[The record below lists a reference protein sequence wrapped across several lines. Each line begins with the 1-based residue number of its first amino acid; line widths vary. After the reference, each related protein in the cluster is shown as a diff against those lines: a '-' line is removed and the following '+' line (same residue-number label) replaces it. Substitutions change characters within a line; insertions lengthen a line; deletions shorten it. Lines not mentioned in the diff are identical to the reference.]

1 MPSPACP
8 GSERRAHARS
18 TVQPAHSGV
27 QPVHCGTRPAH
38 SRRRWL
44 ILAAALLLLSCGVLP
59 PPNLKAPVLAF
70 RDLEVRDVGLERIRF
85 DLIVDVR
92 NPNEVDVPVTGLN
105 VVLELNGQEAARGA
119 AVEPTFVLPGSA
131 TRQVPLAFSA
141 RTADLLDVVRRLPG
155 SLQSGL
161 SYRLKGSASWGASG
175 FAIPFE
181 RSGSLDLRA
190 ALRRLLPPGRPEVSP
205 PGRPEA
211 PPSAPPGGRT

>member
-8 GSERRAHARS
+8 GSERRVPLPMRVCAQS
-18 TVQPAHSGV
+18 LYT
-27 QPVHCGTRPAH
+27 
-38 SRRRWL
+38 RRRWL
-44 ILAAALLLLSCGVLP
+44 VLVPALLMLGCGVLP
-59 PPNLKAPVLAF
+59 PPNLKSPVLTF
-70 RDLEVRDVGLERIRF
+70 RDLEVRDVGLERVRF

-105 VVLELNGQEAARGA
+105 FVLEMNGQEAARGA
-119 AVEPTFVLPGSA
+119 AADSSFVLPANGV
-131 TRQVPLAFSA
+131 RQVPLAFSA

-155 SLQSGL
+155 SLQTGL

-190 ALRRLLPPGRPEVSP
+190 ALRRLLPPGRT
-205 PGRPEA
+205 PEA
-211 PPSAPPGGRT
+211 PPALPPGGRT